1 MNTKLLDT
9 ETDRPLLV
17 AASLLTTALFA
28 AGTLVLLRAEAD
40 SVPAMVVL
48 GFVVFGVGSGV
59 GSVLYG
65 IEGVR
70 RRRE

>member
-9 ETDRPLLV
+9 ETDRPLLI
-17 AASLLTTALFA
+17 ATSLLTTSLFA
-28 AGTLVLLRAEAD
+28 VVTLLLLRAEAD
-40 SVPAMVVL
+40 SVHVL
-48 GFVVFGVGSGV
+48 LYVGFLVFALGLGT

-70 RRRE
+70 RRRQ